1 MVSFSA
7 RALAVGD
14 QPFLGASKMK
24 NGIQNSAAANAF
36 PVLEFRPPV
45 RKRKNFPNRFCG
57 PLPPAPRS
65 RGRTP
70 SNASLAHHAAAANG
84 ERDSGW
90 RIQSGFLLCAV
101 AFLPSGTLGGSKT
114 FNFGIGFLDSR
125 ACPTLQSGKL
135 LAVRKSRKQRA
146 NSCGFRDSNCGKE
159 MPLLRL
165 EGRLGERWLVAS
177 FRFLCAVP
185 ETGGQDSG

>member
-36 PVLEFRPPV
+36 PVLEFRPPA

-90 RIQSGFLLCAV
+90 RIQSGSAFQFALSRSSQAELSAV
-101 AFLPSGTLGGSKT
+101 AGLPIPESASSNGKVGEPIFASGNFRKGLCVRARSRGSGSD
-114 FNFGIGFLDSR
+114 FCAAASAINR
-125 ACPTLQSGKL
+125 A
-135 LAVRKSRKQRA
+135 KS
-146 NSCGFRDSNCGKE
+146 
-159 MPLLRL
+159 
-165 EGRLGERWLVAS
+165 
-177 FRFLCAVP
+177 
-185 ETGGQDSG
+185 